1 MTLTVDNF
9 ELSDLQALDSADVQ
23 QLLDRLSAQ
32 LQELNPSLDLK
43 RGVFKDTVAY
53 LHAVLEAAVR
63 TNLERYQSA
72 RSLAQIEADP
82 SLADEGVVDAVL
94 SNWGV
99 SRTVGTKASSSVTI
113 ELSQSRSVT
122 VPAGFIFESGGKQY
136 VATATFVARTTAGQV
151 SNANDRLLTQLNNGN
166 WAFVIDVEAGQIG
179 AEYKLNAG
187 ELLVPNRSLVSYV
200 TSYATSTFEDGTNTE
215 TNAELLNELQLG
227 IAAKTLSNRTNMRSY
242 LRSQPAFSGITRQSI
257 VGYGDAEML
266 RDQHT
271 IFPVSFGGRVDW
283 YVRTQAALQRTSKT
297 VTATLISIDGDES
310 TWQFS
315 LDRDEFPGLYEV
327 TKIRREADSSLN
339 SGFEIT
345 LDSRGND
352 LTATGFLPDIQTVAE
367 GAYSTFQVTTIRFTD
382 TVSDTSL
389 LVVGETADYVCEI
402 TGMPLI
408 KEIQA
413 DVSSRDVRS
422 WAADAL
428 VKAPV
433 PCFVQISLTIN
444 KTAGAADPDVSGIKD
459 ALVQA
464 VSRVGFTGRLD
475 GSLLVD
481 VVHSFLSDDASV
493 TALDLFGRVRRPDG
507 SIQYLRNA
515 DSLVI
520 PESPA
525 RMVTAKTVQ
534 FFTEVSSISIN
545 VQSVIP
551 TPS

>member
-166 WAFVIDVEAGQIG
+166 WAFVIDVEASQIG

-315 LDRDEFPGLYEV
+315 LGRDEFPGLYEV

-389 LVVGETADYVCEI
+389 LVAGETADYVCEI